1 MSDVLASPDLNW
13 LIHTE
18 LVFLVYV
25 ANAIYPV
32 LLQEIRGH
40 VAALAPG

>member
-1 MSDVLASPDLNW
+1 MSDVLASRDLNW
-13 LIHTE
+13 LIHTG